1 MDARLSNFTG
11 LVATAISN
19 ASSRSELIAS
29 RARIVS
35 AGDEA
40 RRRIER
46 NLHDGTQQRLIA
58 LGLDVQRARTTIP
71 EHQHDARSALERVEQ
86 DLDAILVDLR
96 ELSHGLHPP
105 LLSRLGLRP
114 SLQALARRS
123 PIPVE
128 VDIDLPE
135 RPAASLETAVYYVVS
150 EAVTNAIKHSH
161 ASEISVTININDPG
175 APSRVSVGT
184 LHATIVDDGLG
195 GADPSG
201 GSGLTGL
208 LDRVDALGGR
218 FVLDSPPRGGTTI
231 SAEFPIERT
240 VTS

>member
-1 MDARLSNFTG
+1 
-11 LVATAISN
+11 
-19 ASSRSELIAS
+19 
-29 RARIVS
+29 VS

-58 LGLDVQRARTTIP
+58 LGLDLQQARATIP
-71 EHQHDARSALERVEQ
+71 EDQRDTHSPLERVEQ
-86 DLDAILVDLR
+86 DLEAILVDLR

-105 LLSRLGLRP
+105 LLSRLGLGP

-123 PIPVE
+123 PIPVR

-161 ASEISVTININDPG
+161 ASEISVTITINDPG
-175 APSRVSVGT
+175 VPFGVGLEDRRMVGN

-218 FVLDSPPRGGTTI
+218 FALDSPPRGGTTI
-231 SAEFPIERT
+231 SVELPVESI

>member
-1 MDARLSNFTG
+1 M
-11 LVATAISN
+11 
-19 ASSRSELIAS
+19 
-29 RARIVS
+29 
-35 AGDEA
+35 
-40 RRRIER
+40 
-46 NLHDGTQQRLIA
+46 
-58 LGLDVQRARTTIP
+58 
-71 EHQHDARSALERVEQ
+71 EQ
-86 DLDAILVDLR
+86 DLEAILVDLR

-105 LLSRLGLRP
+105 LLSRFGLGP

-123 PIPVE
+123 PIPVR

-150 EAVTNAIKHSH
+150 EAVTNAIKHSR
-161 ASEISVTININDPG
+161 ASEIRVAITMNDAGVPFG
-175 APSRVSVGT
+175 VGT
-184 LHATIVDDGLG
+184 EGRGKVGNLRATIGDDGLG

-218 FVLDSPPRGGTTI
+218 FALDSPRCGGTTI
-231 SAEFPIERT
+231 SVELPVEPT